1 MDNAWRMINDLVS
14 NLTSV
19 LIGLLGLGIVGALAF
34 GGPVLGLDVIGSI
47 TGLVETLA
55 DMGVVGL
62 LVLAIL
68 YSVVTVSYTHLRA
81 HET

>member
-55 DMGVVGL
+55 EMGVVGL

-68 YSVVTVSYTHLRA
+68 YSVVNR
-81 HET
+81 

>member
-1 MDNAWRMINDLVS
+1 MINDLVS

-68 YSVVTVSYTHLRA
+68 YSVVNR
-81 HET
+81 